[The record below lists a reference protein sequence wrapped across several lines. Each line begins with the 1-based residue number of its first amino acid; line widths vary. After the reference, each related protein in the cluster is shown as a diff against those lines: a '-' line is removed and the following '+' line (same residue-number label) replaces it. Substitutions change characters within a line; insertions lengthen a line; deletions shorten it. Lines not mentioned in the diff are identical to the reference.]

1 MKLLTIT
8 LTAALLAAPT
18 AHAAC
23 TPNEVNAKA
32 EQLAERVNQLTKSN
46 PARAEEINEEIRQMD
61 AKRSADQ
68 LGNECEAYDKRLQQ
82 IEQAEREADI
92 PPADAQR

>member
-1 MKLLTIT
+1 
-8 LTAALLAAPT
+8 
-18 AHAAC
+18 
-23 TPNEVNAKA
+23 
-32 EQLAERVNQLTKSN
+32 
-46 PARAEEINEEIRQMD
+46 MD

>member
-23 TPNEVNAKA
+23 TPDEVNAKA
-32 EQLAERVNQLTKSN
+32 KQLAERVNQLTKSN

-92 PPADAQR
+92 LPADAQR